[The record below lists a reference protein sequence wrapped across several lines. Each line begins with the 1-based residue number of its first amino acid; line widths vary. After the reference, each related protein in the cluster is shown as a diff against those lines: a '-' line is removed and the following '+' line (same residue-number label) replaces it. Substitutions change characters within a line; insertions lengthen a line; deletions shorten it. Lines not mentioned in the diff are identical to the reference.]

1 MNFEFNNSNKRQNL
15 FLLSSLKGAG
25 EEMVNMTQVN
35 AELKKPLSLEIM
47 AALSVICM
55 DELQLKLH

>member
-1 MNFEFNNSNKRQNL
+1 
-15 FLLSSLKGAG
+15 
-25 EEMVNMTQVN
+25 MVNMTQVN